1 MFGVN
6 ISIMEELDN
15 IKTLL
20 ALLCAIDWLAN
31 DLHYRSEGT
40 GFYEKHLLADRIRDF
55 GDAEDQLKEAYYLGF
70 KSMPPP
76 YDKEIAHSATII
88 YNGMKGASSNAVS
101 QLSGAF
107 GLMQQVVDACKREA
121 SLPAGIHAVLDGIS
135 EKALTYQFLVR
146 SEVAI
151 GQKPAESPIAAAAA
165 AASAQAVA

>member
-1 MFGVN
+1 
-6 ISIMEELDN
+6 MEELDN

-31 DLHYRSEGT
+31 DLHYRSEGI

-76 YDKEIAHSATII
+76 YDKEIAHSATVI
-88 YNGMKGASSNAVS
+88 YNTMKDASGSVES
-101 QLSGAF
+101 QLDGAF
-107 GLMQQVVDACKREA
+107 GLIQQIVDACKKEA

-165 AASAQAVA
+165 AAASAQAVA

>member
-1 MFGVN
+1 
-6 ISIMEELDN
+6 MEELDN

-76 YDKEIAHSATII
+76 DDKEMAHSATVI
-88 YNGMKGASSNAVS
+88 YNAMKGASSSAES
-101 QLSGAF
+101 QLCGAF
-107 GLMQQVVDACKREA
+107 GLMQKAVDACKKEA
-121 SLPAGIHAVLDGIS
+121 SLPAGIHAILDGIS

-146 SEVAI
+146 SERVRSEVAI
-151 GQKPAESPIAAAAA
+151 GQPPAESPIAAS
-165 AASAQAVA
+165 ASAQAVA

>member
-1 MFGVN
+1 
-6 ISIMEELDN
+6 MEELDN

-76 YDKEIAHSATII
+76 YDKEIAHSAIII
-88 YNGMKGASSNAVS
+88 YNGMKGASNSTEG
-101 QLSGAF
+101 QLGGAF
-107 GLMQQVVDACKREA
+107 GLMQQVIYACKKETN
-121 SLPAGIHAVLDGIS
+121 LPAGIHAVLDSIS

-146 SEVAI
+146 SEGIRSEVAI
-151 GQKPAESPIAAAAA
+151 GQPPAESPIAAS
-165 AASAQAVA
+165 ASAQAVA

>member
-1 MFGVN
+1 
-6 ISIMEELDN
+6 MEELDN

-76 YDKEIAHSATII
+76 YDKEIAHSATVI
-88 YNGMKGASSNAVS
+88 YNAMKGASSSAES
-101 QLSGAF
+101 QLCGAF
-107 GLMQQVVDACKREA
+107 GLMQQTVDACKKEA
-121 SLPAGIHAVLDGIS
+121 SLPAGIHAILDGIS

-146 SEVAI
+146 SEGIRSEVAI
-151 GQKPAESPIAAAAA
+151 SQKPAESPIAAAAA
-165 AASAQAVA
+165 AAASAQVVA

>member
-1 MFGVN
+1 
-6 ISIMEELDN
+6 MEELDN

-76 YDKEIAHSATII
+76 YDKEIAHSATVI
-88 YNGMKGASSNAVS
+88 YNAMKGASSSAES
-101 QLSGAF
+101 QLCGAF
-107 GLMQQVVDACKREA
+107 GLMQQAVDACKKEA
-121 SLPAGIHAVLDGIS
+121 SLPAGIHAILDGIS

-146 SEVAI
+146 SEGIRSEVAI
-151 GQKPAESPIAAAAA
+151 SQKPAESPIAAAA
-165 AASAQAVA
+165 SAQAVA

>member
-1 MFGVN
+1 
-6 ISIMEELDN
+6 MEELDN

-40 GFYEKHLLADRIRDF
+40 GFYEKHLLGDRIRDF

-76 YDKEIAHSATII
+76 YDKEIAHSATVI
-88 YNGMKGASSNAVS
+88 YNAMKGASSNTES
-101 QLSGAF
+101 QLCGAF
-107 GLMQQVVDACKREA
+107 GLMQQAVDACKKEA

-135 EKALTYQFLVR
+135 EKALTYQFLVS

-165 AASAQAVA
+165 AAVSAQVVA

>member
-1 MFGVN
+1 
-6 ISIMEELDN
+6 MEELDN

-76 YDKEIAHSATII
+76 YDKEIAHSATVI
-88 YNGMKGASSNAVS
+88 YNAMKGASSSAES
-101 QLSGAF
+101 QLCGAF
-107 GLMQQVVDACKREA
+107 GLMQQAVDACKKEA
-121 SLPAGIHAVLDGIS
+121 SLPAGIHAILDGIS

-151 GQKPAESPIAAAAA
+151 SQKPAESPIAAAA
-165 AASAQAVA
+165 ST

>member
-1 MFGVN
+1 
-6 ISIMEELDN
+6 MEELDN

-76 YDKEIAHSATII
+76 YDKEIAHSATVI
-88 YNGMKGASSNAVS
+88 YDAMKGASSNAES
-101 QLSGAF
+101 QLGGAL
-107 GLMQQVVDACKREA
+107 GLMQQVVDACKKEA
-121 SLPAGIHAVLDGIS
+121 NLPAGIHAVLDGIS

-146 SEVAI
+146 SEGIRSEVAI

-165 AASAQAVA
+165 AAASAQAVA

>member
-1 MFGVN
+1 
-6 ISIMEELDN
+6 MEELDN

-40 GFYEKHLLADRIRDF
+40 GFSEKHLLADRIRDF

-76 YDKEIAHSATII
+76 YDKEIAHSATVI
-88 YNGMKGASSNAVS
+88 YNAMKGASSSAES
-101 QLSGAF
+101 QLCGAF
-107 GLMQQVVDACKREA
+107 GLMQKAVDACKKEA
-121 SLPAGIHAVLDGIS
+121 SLPAGIHAILDGIS

-146 SEVAI
+146 SEGIRSEVAI
-151 GQKPAESPIAAAAA
+151 SQQPTESPITA
-165 AASAQAVA
+165 AASTQAVA

>member
-1 MFGVN
+1 
-6 ISIMEELDN
+6 MEELDN

-76 YDKEIAHSATII
+76 YDKEIAHSATVI
-88 YNGMKGASSNAVS
+88 YNAMKGASSSAES
-101 QLSGAF
+101 QLCGAF
-107 GLMQQVVDACKREA
+107 GLMQQAVDACKKEA
-121 SLPAGIHAVLDGIS
+121 SLPAGIHAILDSIS

-146 SEVAI
+146 SEGIRSEVAI
-151 GQKPAESPIAAAAA
+151 SQKPAESPIAAAA
-165 AASAQAVA
+165 SAQAVA

>member
-1 MFGVN
+1 
-6 ISIMEELDN
+6 MEELDN

-76 YDKEIAHSATII
+76 YDKEIAHSATVI
-88 YNGMKGASSNAVS
+88 YNAMKGASSSAES
-101 QLSGAF
+101 QLCGAF
-107 GLMQQVVDACKREA
+107 GLMQQAVDACKREA
-121 SLPAGIHAVLDGIS
+121 SLPAGIHAILDGIS

-165 AASAQAVA
+165 AAASAQAVA

>member
-1 MFGVN
+1 
-6 ISIMEELDN
+6 MEELDN

-76 YDKEIAHSATII
+76 YDKEIAHSATVI
-88 YNGMKGASSNAVS
+88 YNAMKGASSSAES
-101 QLSGAF
+101 QLCGAF
-107 GLMQQVVDACKREA
+107 GLMQQAVDACKKEA
-121 SLPAGIHAVLDGIS
+121 NLPAGIHAVLDGIS

-146 SEVAI
+146 AESARSEIAI
-151 GQKPAESPIAAAAA
+151 GQPPAESPIAVS
-165 AASAQAVA
+165 ASAQAVA

>member
-1 MFGVN
+1 
-6 ISIMEELDN
+6 MEELEN

-20 ALLCAIDWLAN
+20 ALLCAI
-31 DLHYRSEGT
+31 EGT

-76 YDKEIAHSATII
+76 YDKEIAHSSTVI
-88 YNGMKGASSNAVS
+88 YNAIKGASSSVES
-101 QLSGAF
+101 QLCGAF
-107 GLMQQVVDACKREA
+107 GLMQQAVDACKKEV
-121 SLPAGIHAVLDGIS
+121 SLPAGIHAILDGIS

-146 SEVAI
+146 SEGIRNEVAI

-165 AASAQAVA
+165 AAASAQAVA

>member
-1 MFGVN
+1 
-6 ISIMEELDN
+6 MEELDN

-76 YDKEIAHSATII
+76 YDKEIAHSATVI
-88 YNGMKGASSNAVS
+88 YNAMKGASSSAES
-101 QLSGAF
+101 QLCGAF
-107 GLMQQVVDACKREA
+107 GLMQQAVDACKKEA
-121 SLPAGIHAVLDGIS
+121 SLPAGIHAILDGIS

-146 SEVAI
+146 SEGIRSEVAI
-151 GQKPAESPIAAAAA
+151 SQKPAESPIAAAAA

>member
-1 MFGVN
+1 
-6 ISIMEELDN
+6 MEELDN

-76 YDKEIAHSATII
+76 YDKEIAHSATVI
-88 YNGMKGASSNAVS
+88 YNAMKGASSSAES
-101 QLSGAF
+101 QLCGAF
-107 GLMQQVVDACKREA
+107 GLMQQAVDACKKEA
-121 SLPAGIHAVLDGIS
+121 SLPAGIHAILDGIS
-135 EKALTYQFLVR
+135 EKALTYQFLVKSEGIR

-151 GQKPAESPIAAAAA
+151 SQKPAESPIAAAA
-165 AASAQAVA
+165 SAQVVA

>member
-1 MFGVN
+1 MK
-6 ISIMEELDN
+6 ELDN

-76 YDKEIAHSATII
+76 YDKEIAHSATVI
-88 YNGMKGASSNAVS
+88 YDAMKGASSSAEN
-101 QLSGAF
+101 QLGGAF

-146 SEVAI
+146 SEGIRNEIAI
-151 GQKPAESPIAAAAA
+151 SQPPAESPIAAS
-165 AASAQAVA
+165 ASAQAVA

>member
-1 MFGVN
+1 
-6 ISIMEELDN
+6 MEELDN

-76 YDKEIAHSATII
+76 YDKEIAHSATVI
-88 YNGMKGASSNAVS
+88 YNAMKGAGSSAES
-101 QLSGAF
+101 QLCGAF
-107 GLMQQVVDACKREA
+107 GLMQQAVDACKKEA
-121 SLPAGIHAVLDGIS
+121 SLPAGIHAILDGIS

-165 AASAQAVA
+165 AAASAQAVA

>member
-1 MFGVN
+1 
-6 ISIMEELDN
+6 MEELDN

-76 YDKEIAHSATII
+76 YDKEIAHSATVI
-88 YNGMKGASSNAVS
+88 YNAMKGASSSAES
-101 QLSGAF
+101 QRCGAF
-107 GLMQQVVDACKREA
+107 GLMQQAVDACKKEV
-121 SLPAGIHAVLDGIS
+121 SLPAGIHAILDGIS
-135 EKALTYQFLVR
+135 EKALTYQFLVRSEGIR

-165 AASAQAVA
+165 AAASAQAVA

>member
-1 MFGVN
+1 
-6 ISIMEELDN
+6 MEELDN

-76 YDKEIAHSATII
+76 YDKEIAHSATVI
-88 YNGMKGASSNAVS
+88 YDAMKDASCSAEN
-101 QLSGAF
+101 QLGGAF
-107 GLMQQVVDACKREA
+107 GLIQQIVDACKKEA

-146 SEVAI
+146 SEGIRSEVAI
-151 GQKPAESPIAAAAA
+151 SQPPTESPIAA